1 LLRHLHL
8 LELGLGLGYCRI
20 ERLRR
25 TSMAIRSQS
34 LLSADRPD
42 ELGGSNPRKRGLRPR
57 IEKRLPK
64 FARVPAI
71 ALMILA
77 SIPITQVHAQT
88 PAPTATPAS
97 VVLNAGVNVLVSQA
111 STAANYVITSS
122 TGGSTLI
129 FEIGDTGTQ
138 CGSNTTTLG
147 GGSGSLVAT
156 YGALPPNVDLC
167 VVSPVNGITLQLTAQ

>member
-1 LLRHLHL
+1 MLRHAHL
-8 LELGLGLGYCRI
+8 PDLGPCLGYCQI
-20 ERLRR
+20 ERLCR
-25 TSMAIRSQS
+25 TSIAIRSQS
-34 LLSADRPD
+34 LLSADRPNQR
-42 ELGGSNPRKRGLRPR
+42 GASNPRERGLRQR
-57 IEKRLPK
+57 IEKRLLK

-71 ALMILA
+71 ALIILV
-77 SIPITQVHAQT
+77 SIPLAEVHSQT

-97 VVLNAGVNVLVSQA
+97 IVLNAGVNVLISQA
-111 STAANYVITSS
+111 STTANYVITSS

-138 CGSNTTTLG
+138 CGSNTATLG

-167 VVSPVNGITLQLTAQ
+167 VVSPVGGITLQLTAQ